1 MDKLHITGGKKLFG
15 DITISGAKNAA
26 LPILAA
32 TLLTDEPVTLHNVPN
47 LQDVHTLVKVLQQI
61 GVHVQRDALNSE
73 TITLHAK
80 HIIKPVA
87 DYDLVKKMR
96 ASILVLGP
104 LLARCGDVIVS
115 LPGGCAIG
123 ARPVDQHI
131 KGLQAMGADIHVEHG
146 NIHAK
151 IIEPKKRLQGN
162 TIITDMITVTGTENL
177 LMAACLA
184 EGTTL
189 LENAAREPEV
199 IDLANLLVQMG
210 AKIEGIGSDKL
221 IVHGVEKLHGAEY
234 TIMPDRIE
242 TGTFLCA
249 VAIIGGEITL
259 KKCQANSLDAVINKL
274 QDAGLDMRID
284 AGNTIY
290 ARMQQRPK
298 AVNIKTTEYPG
309 FPTDMQAQFMAL
321 NCIAHGAASVSE
333 TIFENRFM
341 HVQELARLG
350 ANIHID
356 GKTAM
361 VTGVE
366 MLQAATVMATD
377 LRASASLVI
386 AALVAQGTSVI
397 ERIYHLDRG
406 YSHIEEKLRHIGA
419 AIYRTS

>member
-1 MDKLHITGGKKLFG
+1 MDKLHITGGAKLFG
-15 DITISGAKNAA
+15 DVYISGAKNAA

-47 LQDVHTLVKVLQQI
+47 LQDVHTFLKVLQQI
-61 GVHVQRDALNSE
+61 GVHVHIDTKNSE

-80 HIIKPVA
+80 HISKPVA

-104 LLARCGDVIVS
+104 LLARCGNVVVS

-131 KGLQAMGADIHVEHG
+131 KGLQAMGADIHVDHG

-151 IIEPKKRLQGN
+151 IIAPAKRLQGN
-162 TIITDMITVTGTENL
+162 TIVTDMITVTGTENL

-199 IDLANLLVQMG
+199 VDLAHLLVQMG
-210 AKIEGIGSDKL
+210 AKIEGIGSDCL
-221 IVHGVEKLHGAEY
+221 IVHGVEKLHGTEY

-249 VAIIGGEITL
+249 VAATGGEITL
-259 KKCQANSLDAVINKL
+259 KKCQANSLDAIINKL
-274 QDAGLDMRID
+274 QNAGLDTRID
-284 AGNTIY
+284 AGHTIY
-290 ARMQQRPK
+290 ARMQNQPK

-321 NCIAHGAASVSE
+321 NCIAKGSASVSE

-341 HVQELARLG
+341 HVQELVRLG

-356 GKTAM
+356 GKIAM

-366 MLQAATVMATD
+366 FLQAATVMATD
-377 LRASASLVI
+377 LRASASLII
-386 AALVAQGTSVI
+386 AALVAQGTTII

-406 YSHIEEKLRHIGA
+406 YSHIEEKLKKLGA
-419 AIYRTS
+419 SVYRAS